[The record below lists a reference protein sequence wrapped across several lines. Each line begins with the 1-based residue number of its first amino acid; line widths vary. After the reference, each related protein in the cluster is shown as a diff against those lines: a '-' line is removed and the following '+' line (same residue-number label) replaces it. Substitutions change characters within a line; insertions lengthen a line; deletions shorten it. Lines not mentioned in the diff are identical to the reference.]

1 MKRLALMALMVSLA
15 GCGGGGGDD
24 DVGADIKNL
33 ISSTN
38 AVDGK
43 TVRPSDADLPLVI
56 AVESHSADID
66 KILLSLE
73 RIEQVAGYQIIR
85 YSNGTEQADITIK
98 SSNVGC
104 LTSIPLGNWQYTIEV
119 GDMASC
125 HNVTFDL
132 VAYKIFGL
140 NRTDKDSYR
149 VLKAQSTLADSALA
163 TIYNN
168 PPNTPI
174 SELSVISK

>member
-1 MKRLALMALMVSLA
+1 MKRLALMTLVVSLA
-15 GCGGGGGDD
+15 GCGGDD
-24 DVGADIKNL
+24 DVDADIKNL

-38 AVDGK
+38 AVDWK

-56 AVESHSADID
+56 AVESSSEDID

-104 LTSIPLGNWQYTIEV
+104 LTSIPLGNWQYTIKV
-119 GDMASC
+119 GDMTYC
-125 HNVTFDL
+125 PNVTFDL

-140 NRTDKDSYR
+140 NRTNKDSYR

-174 SELSVISK
+174 SELSVIRK

>member
-1 MKRLALMALMVSLA
+1 MKRLAIAALMFSLA
-15 GCGGGGGDD
+15 GCGGSGDD
-24 DVGADIKNL
+24 DAGADIKNL

-56 AVESHSADID
+56 KVESESADID

-85 YSNGTEQADITIK
+85 FSNGTEQADITIK

-125 HNVTFDL
+125 PNVTFDL

-140 NRTDKDSYR
+140 NRTDKDTYR
-149 VLKAQSTLADSALA
+149 VLKSQSALADSALA

-168 PPNTPI
+168 PPNTPV
-174 SELSVISK
+174 SELSVINK

>member
-1 MKRLALMALMVSLA
+1 MKRLAIVALMVSLA
-15 GCGGGGGDD
+15 GCGGSDGGSGSEVKD
-24 DVGADIKNL
+24 L

-43 TVRPSDADLPLVI
+43 IVRPSDADLPLVI
-56 AVESHSADID
+56 KVESESADID

-85 YSNGTEQADITIK
+85 FSNGTEQADITIK

-125 HNVTFDL
+125 PNVTFDL

-140 NRTDKDSYR
+140 NRTDKDTYR
-149 VLKAQSTLADSALA
+149 VLKSQSALADSALA

-168 PPNTPI
+168 PPNT
-174 SELSVISK
+174 SVSDLSVINK